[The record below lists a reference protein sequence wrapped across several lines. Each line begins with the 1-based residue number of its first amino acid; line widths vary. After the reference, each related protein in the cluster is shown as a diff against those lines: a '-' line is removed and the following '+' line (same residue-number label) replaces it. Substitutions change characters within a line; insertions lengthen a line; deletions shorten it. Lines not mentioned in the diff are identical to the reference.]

1 MTALNLRVARRP
13 LAGLASLAVA
23 ISAGMLL
30 TAGDALAQSP
40 PSFEQYPLRDR
51 VFGPGGAVFPD
62 YVTPPEYGV
71 SFMIG
76 GGGSRSA
83 LFAAGTSDYNCQ
95 QTQIPTIQV
104 LSAPPG
110 GKVGIQYGRFVATG
124 IDGGHTTRC
133 LGQPAKGLIVSF
145 KGKAAPGSTIAL
157 RVTYPPRGAWY
168 DHVITIPPR

>member
-1 MTALNLRVARRP
+1 MTALDSR
-13 LAGLASLAVA
+13 ASRFALAVA
-23 ISAGMLL
+23 VSAGLL
-30 TAGDALAQSP
+30 VSAGAALAQSP
-40 PSFEQYPLRDR
+40 PTFEQYPFRDR
-51 VFGPGGAVFPD
+51 VFGPGGAIFPD
-62 YVTPPEYGV
+62 YVTPYESGV

-76 GGGSRSA
+76 GGGSRKA

-124 IDGGHTTRC
+124 IDGGRTTKC
-133 LGQPAKGLIVSF
+133 IGQPAKGLIVSY
-145 KGKAAPGSTIAL
+145 KGKAAPGSTIKL
-157 RVTYPPRGAWY
+157 RVTYPPRGEWY

>member
-1 MTALNLRVARRP
+1 MTALDSR
-13 LAGLASLAVA
+13 ASRFALAVA
-23 ISAGMLL
+23 VSTGLLVSAS
-30 TAGDALAQSP
+30 AALAQSP
-40 PSFEQYPLRDR
+40 PTFEQYPFRDR
-51 VFGPGGAVFPD
+51 VFGPGGAIFPD
-62 YVTPPEYGV
+62 YVTPYESGV

-124 IDGGHTTRC
+124 IDGGRTTKC
-133 LGQPAKGLIVSF
+133 IGQPAKGLIVSY
-145 KGKAAPGSTIAL
+145 KGKAAPGSTIKL
-157 RVTYPPRGAWY
+157 RVTYPPRGEWY